1 MDLASKLELRP
12 VGAYKPLMRVLSFL
26 LLPTLLFAQA
36 TPTAKQAPPTGIA
49 LSAADAAELSK
60 GMLDLV
66 HAIDLIAKRRL
77 NSETIALLSDAEI
90 FLKAVRYASQY
101 GEFFK
106 PQEIAAAKAQLALG
120 LERAKELAAGKASW
134 TSATGPLVL
143 AYRSKIDHSVQ
154 PYGLIVPE
162 DWKPGDKSPRPL
174 YLWFHGR
181 GDTLSEVNFIAGR
194 LKAKR
199 DFATANA
206 FELHLY
212 GRYCNASKFAGET
225 DAFEAIADVKK
236 RYAIDENR
244 IAAMGFSMGG
254 ATAWHLGAHH
264 AGTWATVS
272 SGAGF
277 AETAIYAKVYDEG
290 KVPPPWWEEVLY
302 RLYNATDVAA
312 NYANVP
318 LVAYSGELDPQ
329 IQSGKI
335 MNEAMAREGLKMEW
349 LIGPGVPHKYEPET
363 KKELSRRLDAY
374 MAKGREPLAPHVHL
388 TTYTLRYNQMKWVTV
403 DALEKHWERADLDA
417 QLVDEG
423 TIRVKTKNVAGF
435 TIAFPPGPVPLDKT
449 HAPRVIVDEQEVKG
463 PAVKEAWTASFSKRA
478 GKWVASEPPA
488 RRDALPRVPAQ
499 TGAAAANPGDGRAGA
514 RPSEVAKAHGLQGP
528 IDDAFMDSCIIVRPT
543 GTALNEKVGA
553 WATSELDR
561 AIVEWRKVFRGDAR
575 VKADTALTPDDIAN
589 ANLVLWGDAGSNI
602 LLAKILKDLPLKWTK
617 DQLTLG
623 TQKVSAA
630 DHAPILIFPNPLN
643 PQRYVVLN
651 SGFTFRMGAKTSN
664 SLQTPKLPD
673 WAVIDLKTPPDDNW
687 PGLVLDAGFFDEHW
701 QSPAR

>member
-1 MDLASKLELRP
+1 
-12 VGAYKPLMRVLSFL
+12 MRL
-26 LLPTLLFAQA
+26 LLALLVLPGLLFAQA
-36 TPTAKQAPPTGIA
+36 TPTAKQAPPPGIA
-49 LSAADAAELSK
+49 VPESDAAELK
-60 GMLDLV
+60 AGLDSLGKELETV
-66 HAIDLIAKRRL
+66 RAMPRTATTAFDPIA
-77 NSETIALLSDAEI
+77 DAEV
-90 FLKAVRYASQY
+90 LHKAVRYALQY
-101 GEFFK
+101 NEFFK
-106 PQEIAAAKAQLALG
+106 PQEIAAAKAQLKLG
-120 LERAKELAAGKASW
+120 LERAKELREQRWPW
-134 TSATGPLVL
+134 TAATGPQVL
-143 AYRSKIDHSVQ
+143 AYRSKIDASVQ
-154 PYGLIVPE
+154 PYGLIVPD
-162 DWKPGDKSPRPL
+162 DWKPGDRTPRPL

-199 DFATANA
+199 DFAAANA

-225 DAFEAIADVKK
+225 DAFEAIEDVKR

-254 ATAWHLGAHH
+254 ATAWHIGAHY

-302 RLYNATDVAA
+302 HLYNATDVAA
-312 NYANVP
+312 NFANVP

-363 KKELSRRLDAY
+363 KKELSRRIDAY
-374 MAKGREPLAPHVHL
+374 MAEGRKPLAPHVHL
-388 TTYTLRYNQMKWVTV
+388 TTYTLRYNQMKWITA
-403 DALEKHWERADLDA
+403 DALEKHWERADIDA

-423 TIRVKTKNVAGF
+423 TIRVKTKNVAAF
-435 TIAFPPGPVPLDKT
+435 TIAFPSGPVPLDKT
-449 HAPRVIVDEQEVKG
+449 QAPRVIVDDQELKG
-463 PAVKEAWTASFSKRA
+463 PAVKEGWTVSFWKTG
-478 GKWVASEPPA
+478 GKWTVFPA
-488 RRDALPRVPAQ
+488 DLDAGAQ
-499 TGAAAANPGDGRAGA
+499 PIDGRKISATL
-514 RPSEVAKAHGLQGP
+514 AKRHGLQGP
-528 IDDAFMDSCIIVRPT
+528 VDDAFMDSFIFVRPT
-543 GTALNEKVGA
+543 GKALNEKVGA

-575 VKADTALTPDDIAN
+575 VKDDTALTPDDIAN
-589 ANLVLWGDAGSNI
+589 SNLILWGDPGSNAV
-602 LLAKILKDLPLKWTK
+602 LAKIVGKLPLLWTK
-617 DQLTLG
+617 DQLDFGRYRLDP
-623 TQKVSAA
+623 SRY
-630 DHAPILIFPNPLN
+630 APILIFPNPLN

-651 SGFTFRMGAKTSN
+651 SGFTFRMGSKTSN

-673 WAVIDLKTPPDDNW
+673 WSLIDLNTPPSDNW
-687 PGLVLDAGFFDEHW
+687 PGQVFDAGFFGEHW
-701 QSPAR
+701 EFPIQR

>member
-1 MDLASKLELRP
+1 MKTPIPLLIAVLALP
-12 VGAYKPLMRVLSFL
+12 IIL
-26 LLPTLLFAQA
+26 LAQA
-36 TPTAKQAPPTGIA
+36 TPTVKQAPPPGIA
-49 LSAADAAELSK
+49 VSEADAAELRAGLAALGEEIGEIK
-60 GMLDLV
+60 QIRERIARLVPLVTDLEV
-66 HAIDLIAKRRL
+66 LH
-77 NSETIALLSDAEI
+77 
-90 FLKAVRYASQY
+90 KAVRYALQY
-101 GEFFK
+101 GEFFNPK
-106 PQEIAAAKAQLALG
+106 EIAAAKAQLKLG
-120 LERAKELAAGKASW
+120 LDRAKELRDGKPAW
-134 TSATGPLVL
+134 IAATGSTVL
-143 AYRSKIDHSVQ
+143 GYKSKIDDSVQ
-154 PYGLIVPE
+154 PYGLIVPD
-162 DWKPGDKSPRPL
+162 DWKPGDQTPRPL

-254 ATAWHLGAHH
+254 ATAWHMGAHH
-264 AGTWATVS
+264 AGTWAAVS

-277 AETAIYAKVYDEG
+277 AETAIYAKVYDAG

-302 RLYNATDVAA
+302 HLYNATDVAA

-363 KKELSRRLDAY
+363 KKELSRRVDAY
-374 MAKGREPLAPHVHL
+374 VAKGREPLAPRVHL
-388 TTYTLRYNQMKWVTV
+388 TTYTLRYNQMKWITA

-423 TIRVKTKNVAGF
+423 TIRVKTKNVAAF

-449 HAPRVIVDEQEVKG
+449 HAPRVVIDEQELKG
-463 PAVKEAWTASFSKRA
+463 PAVKEGWTAHFIK
-478 GKWVASEPPA
+478 
-488 RRDALPRVPAQ
+488 
-499 TGAAAANPGDGRAGA
+499 AGA
-514 RPSEVAKAHGLQGP
+514 SRKWITIDSNEPVALYKRHGLQGP
-528 IDDAFMDSCIIVRPT
+528 IDDAFMDSFIFVRPT
-543 GTALNEKVGA
+543 GKALNDKVGA

-575 VKADTALTPDDIAN
+575 VKDDTALKPDDIAN
-589 ANLVLWGDAGSNI
+589 ANLVLWGDPGSNAVLKRI
-602 LLAKILKDLPLKWTK
+602 LPQLPLSWTK
-617 DQLTLG
+617 DQLALG
-623 TQKVSAA
+623 TQKVSAT
-630 DHAPILIFPNPLN
+630 DHAPILIFPNPLH

-673 WAVIDLKTPPDDNW
+673 WAVIDLKTPPNDQW
-687 PGLVLDAGFFDEHW
+687 PGQVVDAGFFDERW
-701 QSPAR
+701 QFAR

>member
-1 MDLASKLELRP
+1 LGIVRVSGIQHFTGSHPHIPAM
-12 VGAYKPLMRVLSFL
+12 KPLLFAL
-26 LLPTLLFAQA
+26 LLPAVAFAQA
-36 TPTAKQAPPTGIA
+36 TPTAKQAPPPGIA
-49 LSAADAAELSK
+49 VPETDAAELK
-60 GMLDLV
+60 AGLDALGKEV
-66 HAIDLIAKRRL
+66 EALRVKSNITPENAALWPDVAILH
-77 NSETIALLSDAEI
+77 
-90 FLKAVRYASQY
+90 KAVRYAVQY
-101 GEFFK
+101 GEFFNPK
-106 PQEIAAAKAQLALG
+106 EIASAKAQLKLG
-120 LERAKELAAGKASW
+120 AERAKELQEGKPAW
-134 TSATGPLVL
+134 PAATGPTVL
-143 AYRSKIDHSVQ
+143 AYRSRIDDSVQ

-162 DWKPGDKSPRPL
+162 DWKPGDNTPRPL

-225 DAFEAIADVKK
+225 DAFEAIDDVKR

-254 ATAWHLGAHH
+254 ATAWHIGAHY

-290 KVPPPWWEEVLY
+290 KVAPPWWEEVLY
-302 RLYNATDVAA
+302 HLYNATDVAA

-363 KKELSRRLDAY
+363 KKELSRRIDAY

-388 TTYTLRYNQMKWVTV
+388 TTYTLRYNQMKWITV

-423 TIRVKTKNVAGF
+423 TIRVKTKNVAAF
-435 TIAFPPGPVPLDKT
+435 TITFPTGPVPLDKT
-449 HAPRVIVDEQEVKG
+449 QAPRVIVDEQELKG
-463 PAVKEAWTASFSKRA
+463 PEVKMPWTAGFEKTA
-478 GKWVASEPPA
+478 GKWTVLSTSKQRLNALGYVAP
-488 RRDALPRVPAQ
+488 Q
-499 TGAAAANPGDGRAGA
+499 
-514 RPSEVAKAHGLQGP
+514 AKRHGLQGP
-528 IDDAFMDSCIIVRPT
+528 IDDAFMDSFIFVRPT
-543 GTALNEKVGA
+543 GKALNDKVGA
-553 WATSELDR
+553 WCMSELDR

-575 VKADTALTPDDIAN
+575 VVDDTALTPDDIAN
-589 ANLVLWGDAGSNI
+589 SNLILWGDPGSNAV
-602 LLAKILKDLPLKWTK
+602 LAKIVAKLPLRWTK
-617 DQLTLG
+617 DELDFGRYRLDP
-623 TQKVSAA
+623 SRY
-630 DHAPILIFPNPLN
+630 APIMIFPNPLN

-673 WAVIDLKTPPDDNW
+673 WAVIDLKTPPSDQW
-687 PGLVLDAGFFDEHW
+687 PGQVFDAGFFDERW
-701 QSPAR
+701 QLPAR